1 MSERSLEFEQS
12 LQRLDEIVKK
22 MEEGKA
28 PLSEALKLFEEGTEL
43 AVKCGKLL
51 DEAELKVVQL
61 MKGKDGNPVEKE
73 FDNGD
78 EL

>member
-1 MSERSLEFEQS
+1 MSEKSFDFEQS

-22 MEEGKA
+22 MEEGKV
-28 PLSEALKLFEEGTEL
+28 PLADALKLFEEGTDL
-43 AVKCGKLL
+43 AAKCGRLL